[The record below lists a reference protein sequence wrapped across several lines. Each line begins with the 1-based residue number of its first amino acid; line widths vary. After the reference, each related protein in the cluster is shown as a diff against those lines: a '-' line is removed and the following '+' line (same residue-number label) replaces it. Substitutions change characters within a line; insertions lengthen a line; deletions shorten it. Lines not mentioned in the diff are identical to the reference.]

1 MKSQLA
7 SSPIIKTS
15 YSLARKMNGG
25 GWGGGGGVVVECTPL
40 SEAYGEDF
48 EEMNDDSF

>member
-1 MKSQLA
+1 MKPQLA

-15 YSLARKMNGG
+15 YPLVRKMNGG
-25 GWGGGGGVVVECTPL
+25 EGVVVVVECTPL